1 LASVNGRCGWTNTRI
16 TTYLELVQ
24 EREKESQR
32 AERLAEQ
39 LRALG
44 VKPVE

>member
-1 LASVNGRCGWTNTRI
+1 MVTKNVFDIVLPGYGKAK
-16 TTYLELVQ
+16 Q
-24 EREKESQR
+24 H

-44 VKPVE
+44 VEPIL